1 MIRAVQCKH
10 CAVKMLEIARAFI
23 ASQHISE
30 MPNIVVSVDL
40 SACFVSKSNYT
51 LQFLYLYDTLR

>member
-1 MIRAVQCKH
+1 
-10 CAVKMLEIARAFI
+10 MLEIAQAFI
-23 ASQHISE
+23 ASQHILE